1 MQLSKKE
8 MDSLKIKFALT
19 GVGSKKK
26 CSEATGVHQT
36 AISRILKF
44 GDVTEDNYK
53 KILKWLK

>member
-8 MDSLKIKFALT
+8 MDSLKVKFALA